1 MRLVTNEPLIKRNAA
16 IGKYAATAGLII
28 LIGGLAVSFFGRDN
42 PQLQLIPFYTL
53 IIGFVLSNIGIY
65 FSNRFVREPRAD
77 KTIEAALKG
86 LDDKYQ
92 LYNFRLPAPHVLICP
107 SGIFAL
113 VPKFQAGVVVW
124 DGKRWKHKG
133 ANILLSL
140 FGQEGLADPNAEAAA
155 EANGVAR
162 YLAKKIG
169 DDVPPVQAIV
179 VFYNPN
185 VTIEASNPPIPALH
199 TKQLKEHIRKLPKGP
214 TLTAEQIAK
223 LDEALSL

>member
-1 MRLVTNEPLIKRNAA
+1 MRLVTNEPLIKRNAG
-16 IGKYAATAGLII
+16 IGKYAATGGLII

-42 PQLQLIPFYTL
+42 PQLQFIPFYTL
-53 IIGFVLSNIGIY
+53 VIGFVLSNIGIY

-113 VPKFQAGVVVW
+113 VPKFQSGVVVW
-124 DGKRWKHKG
+124 DGKRWRHKG

-140 FGQEGLADPNAEAAA
+140 FGQEGLANPNAEAAA
-155 EANGVAR
+155 EASGVAG

-169 DDVPPVQAIV
+169 DDTPPVQAIV

-185 VTIEASNPPIPALH
+185 VTIEASNPPVPALH
-199 TKQLKEHIRKLPKGP
+199 IKQLKEHIRRLPKGP
-214 TLTAEQIAK
+214 TLSTEQIAK
-223 LDEALSL
+223 LDEALGL